1 MDIYRDSDSAYLWSL
16 INKPRC
22 WGLAQKKMFI
32 NNLRSTAVYSGY
44 LKPCLLWVVQTISG
58 RLVYLGWIDVAPG
71 AEALAWHSVAVSSG
85 PGLAR
90 HPIVTFGLSCLFVQR
105 VWLAGWL
112 AGRRH
117 FLLFIAR
124 TTLTHRLW
132 KSCLLF
138 DFTAASLLLRSTHR
152 KYTSASGLKLSCLAA
167 CWGC

>member
-1 MDIYRDSDSAYLWSL
+1 MDKQTSL
-16 INKPRC
+16 LRLGKTK
-22 WGLAQKKMFI
+22 QKMLI
-32 NNLRSTAVYSGY
+32 DNLRSTAVYSGS

-71 AEALAWHSVAVSSG
+71 DEALAWHSVAVSSC

-90 HPIVTFGLSCLFVQR
+90 HPTVTFGLSCLFVQR

-138 DFTAASLLLRSTHR
+138 DFDSHVPSLEVHSPEVHLRLL
-152 KYTSASGLKLSCLAA
+152 SGCLLGLLV
-167 CWGC
+167 W